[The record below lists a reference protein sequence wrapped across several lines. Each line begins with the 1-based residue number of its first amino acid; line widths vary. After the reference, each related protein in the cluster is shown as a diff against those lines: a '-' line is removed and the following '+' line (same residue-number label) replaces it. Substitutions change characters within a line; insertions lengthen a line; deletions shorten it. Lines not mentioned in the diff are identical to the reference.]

1 MIIILQD
8 KMDDLKEIHVWQTT
22 QNTQESDLTFGDSPS
37 NGIYG
42 QGQSNATS
50 PNFFH
55 ANSSYSYRRSPQG
68 TPLPNL
74 PQPNHFQAPS
84 SFLANLSQP
93 PSQSPTQHI
102 TMTNSTSSEEN
113 ETALP
118 RLPPAVPLPSSK
130 VPSPSSNVA
139 GVTLEKWAKIVQEV
153 ANSNATRDTE
163 CAKFPKLWKQIVT
176 PYQLLWKNDKWDYF
190 EKRSNTSDFKNIMV
204 KWIIQQRKLKLTS
217 DIIGEYH
224 DQDFV
229 TALGLPSSVHSS
241 KVFYVSHQRFLQWA
255 TDTYKVDKA
264 KSDINK
270 KPISNDRIRVV
281 SILGLQVNRDDL
293 LKLGGAKNVTR
304 ADADGALRMEDSIYS
319 SIQR

>member
-1 MIIILQD
+1 
-8 KMDDLKEIHVWQTT
+8 
-22 QNTQESDLTFGDSPS
+22 
-37 NGIYG
+37 
-42 QGQSNATS
+42 
-50 PNFFH
+50 
-55 ANSSYSYRRSPQG
+55 
-68 TPLPNL
+68 
-74 PQPNHFQAPS
+74 
-84 SFLANLSQP
+84 
-93 PSQSPTQHI
+93 
-102 TMTNSTSSEEN
+102 
-113 ETALP
+113 
-118 RLPPAVPLPSSK
+118 
-130 VPSPSSNVA
+130 
-139 GVTLEKWAKIVQEV
+139 VQEV

-176 PYQLLWKNDKWDYF
+176 PYQLLWKKDKWDYF

-229 TALGLPSSVHSS
+229 TALGLPSSLHSS

-264 KSDINK
+264 KSEVNK
-270 KPISNDRIRVV
+270 KPICNDRIRVV